1 MIRYDKT
8 LLDNTY
14 LVEEA
19 HELNKSGFIESE
31 QYKSIKSG
39 LATLKSQNNLL
50 LKLAFFFLGY
60 LLFFSICGMISL
72 LGMNSFGNENTI
84 TIFLLVFSAIGFLA
98 KEFMSRELKYFGY
111 GLDDAFILGGHLFL
125 VIAVNIITEVNYQEN
140 YLVIFITMAIVSSI
154 SYLRYLHVSL
164 ALLACIGFTGSLA
177 LFLIDFITIGQSI
190 LPFAMMLL
198 AGLIYFFS
206 NKTLK
211 KLSSPYYYS
220 GLKLVKGFCL
230 ILFCLAGNY
239 LVVRELNHLIAY
251 DYYHNGPSAE
261 IPFALLFWA
270 FTITIPVIYLFFS
283 LKNKDRMMLWI
294 GFLALCFT
302 IFTIRMYHHVLPPE
316 VALTIGGLVLFVF
329 TYFAIKKTKHKETG
343 ITFKA
348 DRFSDP
354 NAFANLQTLV
364 VASQFGLKPEAKPEE
379 SPMKFGGGGFSGG
392 GSNGEF

>member
-19 HELNKSGFIESE
+19 HQLKKAGFIESE
-31 QYKSIKSG
+31 QYQSIKNG
-39 LATLKSQNNLL
+39 VETLKSQNNLL
-50 LKLAFFFLGY
+50 LKLAFFFLGC

-72 LGMNSFGNENTI
+72 LGMNSFGNDNTA
-84 TIFLLVFSAIGFLA
+84 TIFLLVFAAIGFIG
-98 KEFMSRELKYFGY
+98 KEYMSRELKYFGY
-111 GLDDAFILGGHLFL
+111 GLDDAFILGGQLFL
-125 VIAVNIITEVNYQEN
+125 LIAVNIITENNYQGN
-140 YLVIFITMAIVSSI
+140 YLVIFATMAIVSSI
-154 SYLRYLHVSL
+154 SYLRYLHLSL

-198 AGLIYFFS
+198 AGLIYLFS

-211 KLSSPYYYS
+211 NLSSPYYYN
-220 GLKLVKGFCL
+220 GLKLAKGYCL
-230 ILFCLAGNY
+230 ILFYLAGNY
-239 LVVRELNHLIAY
+239 LVVRELNSLIS
-251 DYYHNGPSAE
+251 DKFYYNNPSTE
-261 IPFALLFWA
+261 IPFSLLFWA
-270 FTITIPVIYLFFS
+270 FTVLIPIIYLVFS

-294 GFLALCFT
+294 GFLALCFS
-302 IFTIRMYHHVLPPE
+302 ILTIRMYHHILPPE
-316 VALTIGGLVLFVF
+316 VALTIGGLVLFAF

-348 DRFSDP
+348 DRFTDP
-354 NAFANLQTLV
+354 NTFTNLQTLV